1 MDEKLS
7 IVELED
13 SYMEDLDQ
21 LGDWFLQYEYLLA
34 ISADM
39 PHVAEEERTEE
50 NKVHGCQSG
59 VWLVL
64 SYSEGRVHV
73 RADSEALIVR
83 GIVSIAVSLLDG
95 RTPEEIA
102 AYRPRFVEET
112 NIKRQISTDR
122 FRGIHSVIETI
133 QRFAAQCEGA
143 EGGKL

>member
-59 VWLVL
+59 VLLVL

-122 FRGIHSVIETI
+122 FRGIHSVVETI
-133 QRFAAQCEGA
+133 QRFAAQC
-143 EGGKL
+143 GGERDA

>member
-50 NKVHGCQSG
+50 N
-59 VWLVL
+59 
-64 SYSEGRVHV
+64 
-73 RADSEALIVR
+73 
-83 GIVSIAVSLLDG
+83 
-95 RTPEEIA
+95 
-102 AYRPRFVEET
+102 
-112 NIKRQISTDR
+112 
-122 FRGIHSVIETI
+122 
-133 QRFAAQCEGA
+133 
-143 EGGKL
+143 

>member
-1 MDEKLS
+1 M
-7 IVELED
+7 
-13 SYMEDLDQ
+13 
-21 LGDWFLQYEYLLA
+21 
-34 ISADM
+34 
-39 PHVAEEERTEE
+39 
-50 NKVHGCQSG
+50 
-59 VWLVL
+59 
-64 SYSEGRVHV
+64 HV

-133 QRFAAQCEGA
+133 QRFAAQC
-143 EGGKL
+143 GGERDA